1 MKGEQSVLILM
12 LACMLL
18 SFFLPPMAQ
27 IYHIHIQG
35 HTFPLSSTWEGHTS
49 SFLSSCPTQAWLQ

>member
-27 IYHIHIQG
+27 IYHIHTQG
-35 HTFPLSSTWEGHTS
+35 HTFPLSSTWEGQTS
-49 SFLSSCPTQAWLQ
+49 GFLSSCPSQVWLQ